1 MLTREQAQAIFDR
14 VLKYSQAD
22 ETEVL
27 IHGGRSA
34 LTRFA
39 NNTIHQNVAEE
50 GYIVS
55 IRALLDGRT
64 ARATTNKLDDQ
75 SLQRA
80 VESAFTLARMQE
92 RDPDLLPMPA
102 PNEVHQ
108 SRAWVNRHFPETA
121 AITPND
127 RAQAVEQIV
136 RIAKKYQQTTAG

>member
-1 MLTREQAQAIFDR
+1 MLSSERIHDIFSR
-14 VLKYSQAD
+14 IRKFSSAD
-22 ETEVL
+22 DVET
-27 IHGGRSA
+27 IIAGGRSA

-55 IRALLDGRT
+55 IRAGLDGRT

-92 RDPDLLPMPA
+92 RDPDLLPMPS
-102 PNEVHQ
+102 PDDVHQ
-108 SRAWVNRHFPETA
+108 SRA
-121 AITPND
+121 
-127 RAQAVEQIV
+127 
-136 RIAKKYQQTTAG
+136 